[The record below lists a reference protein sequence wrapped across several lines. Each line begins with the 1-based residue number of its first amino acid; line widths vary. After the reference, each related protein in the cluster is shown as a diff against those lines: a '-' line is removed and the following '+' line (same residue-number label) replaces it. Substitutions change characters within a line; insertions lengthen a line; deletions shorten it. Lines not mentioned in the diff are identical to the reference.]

1 MHNIPASY
9 SSSSLHLFLLLLLLL
24 LLLIIIIK
32 LGIAEPVLS
41 VNLLE
46 SRGSGFPMF
55 QPSNFLCET

>member
-24 LLLIIIIK
+24 LIIK

-41 VNLLE
+41 VNLLQ